1 MESKHKV
8 TQCLF
13 VKHLPKG
20 SDHKDTHFIVLKH
33 VKEDDTF
40 TKELKILENYQRPVW
55 VTKPIHRKYKHK
67 KEYEHEDRLDKI
79 KTTQSDMPYAVC
91 RALGK
96 ETSNYNIRNIKDS
109 PYIYGMDVPSTA
121 FIKEIYDIK
130 SDNYFRAFDIL
141 NLDIEFD
148 VTGKYNDVSIVT
160 LSMPGLR
167 HTFALRRLYKNIGN
181 DEYVINKIKTMSLEL
196 LPDSEAKKICKVYNV
211 TLYNN
216 DLDLLKAVFKMVH
229 ELSPDIATFHNIVY
243 DISRITER
251 LEFWNVKPEDL
262 FSDPSVPENQ
272 RYFIF
277 KKAKT
282 SKEKKGKKYSIPI
295 EEQWTTVD
303 FPAKFM
309 LMDNM
314 TTYDAIRQGGGKVVG
329 GYGLDNLLKKNG
341 VEGKLFYTDEFT
353 ENLTKLQWHIYMSE
367 NKPLE
372 YTIYAEQDTLGM
384 TNLELKTKDFSYS
397 VPVFIGIG
405 DFNRF
410 NSSVHKNVCT
420 GYLDHKERNLI
431 IGTTPTNPTDWSIL
445 GTNDWIKTLGSD
457 NIQEIGLEVTNIPGL
472 KTNVTAHADDV
483 DCVSSYP
490 SDTEA
495 CNVSSTTCVAEVIS
509 VGNFDKTEFK
519 NHNINLVSSNA
530 NNTEYMT
537 DMLKAPT
544 IIQMIEM
551 SRYEINTL

>member
-353 ENLTKLQWHIYMSE
+353 ENLTK
-367 NKPLE
+367 
-372 YTIYAEQDTLGM
+372 TIEMHFDAL
-384 TNLELKTKDFSYS
+384 TKDKKLPIFVLNEIKNNDNNNVLDIIREIFRNKISFLLTKLDAILQEEIKAKRIREISALDLVLTIVSLNIFVFLAYPIVDYVLS
-397 VPVFIGIG
+397 VNEKGV
-405 DFNRF
+405 
-410 NSSVHKNVCT
+410 
-420 GYLDHKERNLI
+420 ELI
-431 IGTTPTNPTDWSIL
+431 IQQRKKEIVNTIL
-445 GTNDWIKTLGSD
+445 NSLR
-457 NIQEIGLEVTNIPGL
+457 P
-472 KTNVTAHADDV
+472 
-483 DCVSSYP
+483 
-490 SDTEA
+490 
-495 CNVSSTTCVAEVIS
+495 
-509 VGNFDKTEFK
+509 
-519 NHNINLVSSNA
+519 
-530 NNTEYMT
+530 
-537 DMLKAPT
+537 
-544 IIQMIEM
+544 
-551 SRYEINTL
+551 